1 MAIITISRGTMS
13 GGRTVAECLSELL
26 GYPCVASEVLQEAAL
41 ELELPEE
48 VVREKFETTPDL
60 WARLNRDRE
69 IYLLAV
75 KTALAERCRSGNLVY
90 HGLAGQFLLSE
101 LPGVIRVRLIAP
113 MERRIRYLTTKHHRL
128 TRAAA
133 EEFIHN
139 VDRERER
146 WVRVLFDADV
156 EDPFLYDVTVNQRW
170 LTVDTACVGLA
181 RLAEHPRYAVT
192 PEVREGLDAFA
203 DRCHRQLAARMGRPT
218 EV

>member
-13 GGRTVAECLSELL
+13 GGRTVAECLADRL

-69 IYLLAV
+69 VYLLAV
-75 KTALAERCRSGNLVY
+75 KTALAARCRTGNLIY
-90 HGLAGQFLLSE
+90 HGLAGQFLLAE

-113 MERRIRYLTTKHHRL
+113 LEDRVEYLITTHHRL
-128 TRAAA
+128 TRSAAV
-133 EEFIHN
+133 EFIRN
-139 VDRERER
+139 VDRERVR
-146 WVRVLFDADV
+146 WVKVLFDADV

-181 RLAEHPRYAVT
+181 QLAEHPTYAVT
-192 PEVREGLDAFA
+192 PEVQDGLNAFA
-203 DRCHRQLAARMGRPT
+203 DRCHRRLAERLGRRA
-218 EV
+218 EA